1 LRHRAMTWQELEDWQ
16 EKQQTFAKADK
27 DQSARM
33 DFDEFVLMRC
43 NRGVSRDDLR
53 AVFDR
58 LDGNGDGTLSFEEFA
73 KFSQEEEARRRREE
87 AEAARLRYASTY
99 VCLARKHVYKRGRE
113 GGREGGREAREG
125 GRRRNGMR

>member
-1 LRHRAMTWQELEDWQ
+1 MLRHRAMTWQELEDWQ

-33 DFDEFVLMRC
+33 DFEEFVLMRC

-53 AVFDR
+53 SVFDR

-87 AEAARLRYASTY
+87 AEAARKRYASTY
-99 VCLARKHVYKRGRE
+99 VWRVNKCTREGGRG
-113 GGREGGREAREG
+113 GGREGGEG
-125 GRRRNGMR
+125 GEGME